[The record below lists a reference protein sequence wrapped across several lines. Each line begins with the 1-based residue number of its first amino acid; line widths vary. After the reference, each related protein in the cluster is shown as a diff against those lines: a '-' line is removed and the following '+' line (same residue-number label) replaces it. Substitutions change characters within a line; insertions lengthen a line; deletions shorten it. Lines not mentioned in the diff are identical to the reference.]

1 MNKRRKI
8 LLSTALAVTLGLT
21 GCGNKED
28 KLRYQYNSETKT
40 EELVGT
46 TEYANNLAIVK
57 MNNFNN
63 QPGYYVVFLS
73 GREYLGNNKYSDV
86 YKIVGTQKN
95 INNYGDIVYI
105 IDLNKLA
112 YYWNGAVAN
121 DVYTAEEINEMIEKL
136 KADEDKLLNDDKVLK
151 RIKP

>member
-21 GCGNKED
+21 GCGDKED

-46 TEYANNLAIVK
+46 TDSLYNLAIVK

-63 QPGYYVVFLS
+63 QPGYYVVFCYS
-73 GREYLGNNKYSDV
+73 REYLNGKYIAN
-86 YKIVGTQKN
+86 YRIIGTEKS
-95 INNYGDIVYI
+95 IESYGDIIYI

-112 YYWNGAVAN
+112 YYWNGAIAN